1 MECANRSNSAVDSGV
16 RVSKGMFSHDGL
28 WAEKASGEMLVL
40 HRIEKGVDGRKILGG
55 TFSPDGTWYA
65 LKSKDRDHKNAG
77 QRRGAPPV
85 RIMLSGPPV
94 DEDDE
99 LENSDG
105 MPSFDVWMSFSSGSR
120 YLAVSIHSTSGNAIE
135 VVSLPDFITR
145 SCKGSEF
152 TGRSL

>member
-1 MECANRSNSAVDSGV
+1 
-16 RVSKGMFSHDGL
+16 MFSHDGL

-77 QRRGAPPV
+77 QRRGDAEILLWKTSEPHAPPV